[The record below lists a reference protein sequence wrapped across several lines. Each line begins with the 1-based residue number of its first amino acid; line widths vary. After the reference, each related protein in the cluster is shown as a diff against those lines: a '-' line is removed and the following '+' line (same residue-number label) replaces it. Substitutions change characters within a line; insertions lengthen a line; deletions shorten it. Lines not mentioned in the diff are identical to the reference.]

1 MKDEEKA
8 SSISPEKKEVD
19 SLLEEITER
28 ETLAQS
34 TMDGAKGKVYSDHK
48 TAKDMQILALESI
61 DESRKGMPMEIWK
74 ERESNIEAGEKRS
87 NFFMISQ
94 NKK

>member
-8 SSISPEKKEVD
+8 SSISPEKKVD

-94 NKK
+94 KKK

>member
-28 ETLAQS
+28 DSRTINNGWCE
-34 TMDGAKGKVYSDHK
+34 GKSV
-48 TAKDMQILALESI
+48 L
-61 DESRKGMPMEIWK
+61 RP
-74 ERESNIEAGEKRS
+74 
-87 NFFMISQ
+87 Q
-94 NKK
+94 NSEGHANSGLGKYR